1 LLHKTM
7 NPRRCDIT
15 GFLPCFCIMS
25 SSSYVV
31 CVCVCVCVFVCG
43 FFFGSS
49 MMRWWSV
56 FFGFVGVWFR
66 SRMCVVGT
74 LYLVHDGG
82 VFTSLL

>member
-31 CVCVCVCVFVCG
+31 CVCVFVSLCVG
-43 FFFGSS
+43 FFLVL
-49 MMRWWSV
+49 RWCV
-56 FFGFVGVWFR
+56 GDQFFLVLWGFDFDRG
-66 SRMCVVGT
+66 CV
-74 LYLVHDGG
+74 
-82 VFTSLL
+82 LLELFI